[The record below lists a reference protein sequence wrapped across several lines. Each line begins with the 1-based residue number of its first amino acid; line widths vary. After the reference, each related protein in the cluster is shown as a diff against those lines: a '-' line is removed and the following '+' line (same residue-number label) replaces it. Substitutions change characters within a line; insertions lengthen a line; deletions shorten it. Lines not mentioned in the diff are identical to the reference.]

1 MTEVILQPPKGFPV
15 TVGGITL
22 YLSSYK
28 IVGVCVLKEQCTA
41 DNLAGVTA
49 SYPKGTRLT
58 MQGKLAPSENSSA
71 VTAVLAQRLADGSL
85 EDVNVQGLVFTQ
97 ARLCGY
103 TITEGQSAPEVIL
116 QFYTAKTPTLAEDGN
131 V

>member
-15 TVGGITL
+15 TVGGIAL

-28 IVGVCVLKEQCTA
+28 IVGVCVLREQCTA

-58 MQGKLAPSENSSA
+58 MQGRLAPSEDPSA
-71 VTAVLAQRLADGSL
+71 VTAALAQRLADGTL
-85 EDVNVQGLVFTQ
+85 EDVRVKGLVLAQ

-103 TITEGQSAPEVIL
+103 TVTEGQNVPEVTL
-116 QFYTAKTPTLAEDGN
+116 LFYTAQTPALAEGDS